1 MKEPTKKE
9 PQTYLYMT
17 SEAEVSE
24 DGRQQASEA
33 RKDIKEA
40 STNEIISHTNY
51 EQQISTGKRCVG
63 HSGTSKNL
71 DSNGTL
77 SMNVTIDLKLTH
89 QNLHGY
95 GPCRSQDRQVSA
107 QVGPTM
113 QQLYTKR
120 GMRNSFLGAPSNK
133 NKARSYVPAYLL
145 NTDPLSRLKRI

>member
-9 PQTYLYMT
+9 PHTYLYMT

-33 RKDIKEA
+33 REDIKDS
-40 STNEIISHTNY
+40 STNEIIDHTNY

-77 SMNVTIDLKLTH
+77 STNVTIEPEV
-89 QNLHGY
+89 NSPILH
-95 GPCRSQDRQVSA
+95 
-107 QVGPTM
+107 
-113 QQLYTKR
+113 
-120 GMRNSFLGAPSNK
+120 
-133 NKARSYVPAYLL
+133 
-145 NTDPLSRLKRI
+145 LSI